1 MHGDTTCDRL
11 APVKKGSVVRRAC
24 VGAAGGRSVCAGCVC
39 RSATRSKEF
48 LNGHRRVCWHCAKR
62 ARRPELMIRR
72 EFFIYYIFTATA
84 AAAFPY
90 RSVRRVVRTI
100 RAPKN
105 TPPPLRL
112 PFSLYKCVLWYICK
126 DDSAGRRRRD
136 GQHILLCICLFH
148 IRPYITQIFVQKRFN
163 RTVLHEIIWIA
174 CAERCYYYI
183 QRVMVMKWIDLFL
196 VHQTKKTK
204 KVLNMFVCVRSPRC
218 FWFCECGPRFS
229 EKTEEEEIRKTASVI
244 IVKTYYNIY
253 SSETYLVTVIVY
265 KTYNSSLRLLH
276 HKNMFS

>member
-105 TPPPLRL
+105 TPPRCG
-112 PFSLYKCVLWYICK
+112 YR
-126 DDSAGRRRRD
+126 SA
-136 GQHILLCICLFH
+136 CIN
-148 IRPYITQIFVQKRFN
+148 V
-163 RTVLHEIIWIA
+163 
-174 CAERCYYYI
+174 YYG
-183 QRVMVMKWIDLFL
+183 
-196 VHQTKKTK
+196 T
-204 KVLNMFVCVRSPRC
+204 S
-218 FWFCECGPRFS
+218 
-229 EKTEEEEIRKTASVI
+229 
-244 IVKTYYNIY
+244 VKTTVQVGDGATVSIFYCVYVYFIY
-253 SSETYLVTVIVY
+253 GLT
-265 KTYNSSLRLLH
+265 
-276 HKNMFS
+276 